1 MRTKVLVYELVDVV
15 VDESGERLLIGTI
28 EDIRTFIKDRWKYI
42 SDNFVTDI
50 TGIEVEEDFYAHVD
64 DTKNLFQVMSDMG
77 YKATRVCEVPIED
90 FMD

>member
-1 MRTKVLVYELVDVV
+1 MRTKVLVYELVDV
-15 VDESGERLLIGTI
+15 DENGERLLIGTI
-28 EDIRTFIKDRWKYI
+28 EDIRTFIKDRWKYV

-64 DTKNLFQVMSDMG
+64 DTKNLFQVMYDMG
-77 YKATRVCEVPIED
+77 YKATTVCEVPIED